1 MADIETNSP
10 SKIPL
15 GKKFS
20 KNHTYVIFGG
30 ENQAGKKGRKRE
42 RETKG
47 GKENLNNHTAQVPM
61 FQTTFSCIFFANI
74 PTENHNCLVASYIIS
89 PRASI

>member
-1 MADIETNSP
+1 MGWGGVLPPFPKSLGGNTPFTLPPPSYTPAWMADIETNSP

-47 GKENLNNHTAQVPM
+47 GKENLNNHTA
-61 FQTTFSCIFFANI
+61 
-74 PTENHNCLVASYIIS
+74 
-89 PRASI
+89 

>member
-1 MADIETNSP
+1 MGLGGGYYPLSLKALGVIPLSPSPPPSYTPAWMADIETNSP

-42 RETKG
+42 REAKG
-47 GKENLNNHTAQVPM
+47 GKENLNNHTA
-61 FQTTFSCIFFANI
+61 
-74 PTENHNCLVASYIIS
+74 
-89 PRASI
+89 

>member
-1 MADIETNSP
+1 MGLGGGYYPLSLESLGVNTPFTLPPFLHSYMNGRCTETNLP

-20 KNHTYVIFGG
+20 KNHTYVISGG
-30 ENQAGKKGRKRE
+30 ENQAGKKGRE

-47 GKENLNNHTAQVPM
+47 GKENLNNHTA
-61 FQTTFSCIFFANI
+61 
-74 PTENHNCLVASYIIS
+74 
-89 PRASI
+89 

>member
-61 FQTTFSCIFFANI
+61 FQTTFLAFFLPI
-74 PTENHNCLVASYIIS
+74 YLPKTIIVWLHL
-89 PRASI
+89 I

>member
-1 MADIETNSP
+1 MGLGGGVLPPFPRKPWGNTPFTLPPFLHSYMNGRCTETNLP

-30 ENQAGKKGRKRE
+30 ENQAGKKGRERE

-47 GKENLNNHTAQVPM
+47 GKENLNNHTA
-61 FQTTFSCIFFANI
+61 
-74 PTENHNCLVASYIIS
+74 
-89 PRASI
+89 

>member
-42 RETKG
+42 REAKG
-47 GKENLNNHTAQVPM
+47 GKENLNNHTA
-61 FQTTFSCIFFANI
+61 
-74 PTENHNCLVASYIIS
+74 
-89 PRASI
+89 